1 MKLKVTLAF
10 FLFGLTFLVHAQP
23 YVSRDGRFQVDQ
35 VKGCAPLTVNVTII
49 PPNVCSPGVPCEFFY
64 ETNPIQ
70 NVFSHQYTQ
79 PGTYTLRVLFQAGV
93 PIDQIT
99 ITVLP
104 NTPPEFEIYS
114 CGNNSVQVKV
124 TDTNYNQYVIN
135 YNDGSPDVV
144 VPSGNL
150 AFSTHTY
157 ASSGN
162 KTITVRGRN
171 LGADD
176 NCNPASKVVNA
187 VVTLP
192 VPTITLLTV
201 LNDRDIQLDFNS
213 LPNILYRLQIAQN
226 SATAFQN
233 LQNVYE
239 TTTTTINNL
248 STDGNFYCFR
258 LGAFDP
264 CNNTTAYS
272 NTICSSNFDVTALNN
287 LNQLSWVTSSTGVS
301 NYTFSKNSASPLSA
315 SAAATSL
322 NDPAVTC
329 GVDYCYQQTTNYPNG
344 SRSISLSKCVTA
356 TSTNI
361 PTVVENISTIVG
373 PDNDNVE
380 LRWTQ
385 DPAFV
390 AATYSISKS
399 ANGNF
404 GPPVSSTTT
413 NYVDDEYL
421 NEVVSCYKI
430 NYTDACNNKSPV
442 SVDAC
447 PIKLVG
453 TLQPNN
459 AVNLSWSAYG
469 GWKNGVNRYVV
480 EKYND
485 QGQLLFTV
493 NAGTATTYVDN
504 TQDLSN
510 QIAVYRITAFANQ
523 AGIVSSVSNTFTI
536 IKEPNLFYP
545 TAFTPNADGLNDIFN
560 VFGQFITTF
569 EMRIFNR
576 WGEMMYVTD
585 DLTRGWDGT
594 FKGSLMPEGTY
605 VFRATLTDQAG
616 RTFDRSGTVVLLK
629 KN

>member
-1 MKLKVTLAF
+1 MKLSIRVAF
-10 FLFGLTFLVHAQP
+10 FLWGLTFVAYAQP

-49 PPNVCSPGVPCEFFY
+49 PPNVCSPGAPCEFFY
-64 ETNPIQ
+64 ETNPLQ
-70 NVFSHQYTQ
+70 NDFSHQYTQ
-79 PGTYTLRVLFQAGV
+79 PGVYTLRVLFQG
-93 PIDQIT
+93 IDSTDRIT

-104 NTPPEFEIYS
+104 NTQPEFEIYS
-114 CGNNSVQVKV
+114 CGNNAVQVKV

-144 VPSGNL
+144 VPSGSM

-157 ASSGN
+157 ASSGSKN
-162 KTITVRGRN
+162 ITVRGRN

-176 NCNPASKVVNA
+176 NCNPASKNVNA

-192 VPTITLLTV
+192 VPTITQLTV

-226 SATAFQN
+226 SSTAFQN

-272 NTICSSNFDVTALNN
+272 SIICSSNFDVNASNN
-287 LNQLSWVTSSTGVS
+287 VNQLAWVTSSTGVS
-301 NYTFSKNSASPLSA
+301 NYIFSKNSDPPLNAASS
-315 SAAATSL
+315 ATSL
-322 NDPAVTC
+322 NDPNVTC
-329 GVDYCYQQTTNYPNG
+329 GIEYCYQQTTNYTNG

-356 TSTNI
+356 ISTNV
-361 PTVVENISTIVG
+361 PTAIENISTIVG
-373 PDNDNVE
+373 TENDNVE

-390 AATYSISKS
+390 AANYSITKS
-399 ANGNF
+399 MNGNF
-404 GPPVSSTTT
+404 ATTESSATT
-413 NYVDDEYL
+413 NYLDEQYL
-421 NEVVSCYKI
+421 NDVVSCYKI
-430 NYTDACNNKSPV
+430 SYTDVCNNKSPL
-442 SVDAC
+442 SHEAC
-447 PIKLVG
+447 PVKLIAAV
-453 TLQPNN
+453 QPNN
-459 AVNLSWSAYG
+459 TVNLSWSDYN
-469 GWKNGVNRYVV
+469 GWKNGVNQYIV
-480 EKYND
+480 EKFNE
-485 QGQLLFTV
+485 QGQLLL
-493 NAGTATTYVDN
+493 TANTGNETTYIDN
-504 TQDLSN
+504 TQDLTN
-510 QIAVYRITAFANQ
+510 QVAIYRIRAVANQ
-523 AGIVSSVSNTFTI
+523 TGIVPSVSNTSTV

-545 TAFTPNADGLNDIFN
+545 TAFTPNGDGLNDLFN
-560 VFGQFITTF
+560 VFGQFIITF

-585 DLTRGWDGT
+585 DLEKGWDGT
-594 FKGSLMPEGTY
+594 FKGSVMPEGTY
-605 VFRATLTDQAG
+605 VFRTTLTDQAG

-629 KN
+629 KD

>member
-1 MKLKVTLAF
+1 MKIKVTLAF

-70 NVFSHQYTQ
+70 NVFTHQYTQ

-144 VPSGNL
+144 VPSGSL

-287 LNQLSWVTSSTGVS
+287 MNQLSWVTSSTGVT
-301 NYTFSKNSASPLSA
+301 NYAFSKN
-315 SAAATSL
+315 T
-322 NDPAVTC
+322 DPC
-329 GVDYCYQQTTNYPNG
+329 FKCWRYCNIIE
-344 SRSISLSKCVTA
+344 RSKCHLRGGLLL
-356 TSTNI
+356 ST
-361 PTVVENISTIVG
+361 
-373 PDNDNVE
+373 DNK
-380 LRWTQ
+380 LFQRKQ
-385 DPAFV
+385 KHLPFKMR
-390 AATYSISKS
+390 YSY
-399 ANGNF
+399 F
-404 GPPVSSTTT
+404 
-413 NYVDDEYL
+413 
-421 NEVVSCYKI
+421 
-430 NYTDACNNKSPV
+430 
-442 SVDAC
+442 
-447 PIKLVG
+447 
-453 TLQPNN
+453 
-459 AVNLSWSAYG
+459 
-469 GWKNGVNRYVV
+469 
-480 EKYND
+480 
-485 QGQLLFTV
+485 
-493 NAGTATTYVDN
+493 
-504 TQDLSN
+504 N
-510 QIAVYRITAFANQ
+510 QHPHRCR
-523 AGIVSSVSNTFTI
+523 
-536 IKEPNLFYP
+536 KHFY
-545 TAFTPNADGLNDIFN
+545 
-560 VFGQFITTF
+560 
-569 EMRIFNR
+569 
-576 WGEMMYVTD
+576 YC
-585 DLTRGWDGT
+585 
-594 FKGSLMPEGTY
+594 
-605 VFRATLTDQAG
+605 
-616 RTFDRSGTVVLLK
+616 RSR
-629 KN
+629 